1 MPSDVT
7 GLVVFVALL
16 APGFCHLLVVERQL
30 APGRQ
35 QPSALRE
42 LATVGLVSVL
52 ADAVALFGYLVLSK
66 WLDGLPR
73 LETFAFE
80 RGAWQGHLGQG
91 LALGLGLIGTACL
104 LAYVWAAADLSRLL
118 QTLLNR
124 NRATALLLPRGAV
137 DKTSSWWQVL
147 FDEQPESYKWL
158 ECTLTDG
165 TGVSGWLNSFNNR
178 ADEVPDRDLVLAPPI
193 QTWDVGEANLRTI
206 ASGVVVVSARDV
218 RLMRVEYFRDPP

>member
-52 ADAVALFGYLVLSK
+52 ADAVALISYLLLGM
-66 WLDGLPR
+66 WLDGLPK

-80 RGAWQGHLGQG
+80 RSAWQDHLGQG
-91 LALGLGLIGTACL
+91 LALGLGLTVAACL
-104 LAYVWAAADLSRLL
+104 LAYVWAAADLGRVLQSLLSRN
-118 QTLLNR
+118 Q
-124 NRATALLLPRGAV
+124 ATALLLPRHAV

-147 FDEQPESYKWL
+147 FAEQPESYKWL
-158 ECTLTDG
+158 ECTMTDG

-178 ADEVPDRDLVLAPPI
+178 ADEVPDRDLVLVAPI
-193 QTWDVGEANLRTI
+193 QTWGVGGASLQTI
-206 ASGVVVVSARDV
+206 ANGVVVISARDV
-218 RLMRVEYFRDPP
+218 RLMRVEYFSDPP